1 MSPRQ
6 YQLGNRAET
15 VEQTRERIID
25 ATRDLLAREGYP
37 HGPVDHVAR
46 VADVAMATV
55 YYQFG
60 SKKGL
65 IEAV

>member
-1 MSPRQ
+1 
-6 YQLGNRAET
+6 
-15 VEQTRERIID
+15 
-25 ATRDLLAREGYP
+25 
-37 HGPVDHVAR
+37 VDHVAR